1 MKNQRKKK
9 RIIFVSTAFI
19 ISLLA
24 LIFVISNFRDNIVF
38 FYSPSEM
45 QMLEVQNKIKN
56 RQIRVGGLVKE
67 GSVKK
72 IDAITTEFIITDLK
86 HELKIHHKG
95 MLPNLFREEQGMIAK
110 GKFNKEQNQFFSKEL
125 LVKHDE
131 KYMPPEIAETLKDSG
146 YYKKSD

>member
-1 MKNQRKKK
+1 MQQR
-9 RIIFVSTAFI
+9 
-19 ISLLA
+19 
-24 LIFVISNFRDNIVF
+24 
-38 FYSPSEM
+38 
-45 QMLEVQNKIKN
+45 EVQSKITN

-67 GSVKK
+67 GSVNK

-86 HELKIHHKG
+86 HELKVHHTG

-110 GKFNKEQNQFFSKEL
+110 GKFNQEQNQFFSKEL

-131 KYMPPEIAETLKDSG
+131 KYMPPEIAKTLKDSG